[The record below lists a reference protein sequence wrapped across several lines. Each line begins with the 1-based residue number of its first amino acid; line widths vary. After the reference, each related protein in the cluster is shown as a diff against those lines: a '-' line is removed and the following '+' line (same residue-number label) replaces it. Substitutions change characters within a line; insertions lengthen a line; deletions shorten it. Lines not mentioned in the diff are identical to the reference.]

1 MEQQAGS
8 ELQAVPGSLLETYS
22 PEKLHLPPTKSNK
35 NLCMLFGPRF
45 GVLKV
50 TELCAVLFF
59 SNWRGTR
66 KFRFWKGL
74 WVSLGVRGKV
84 FRSYFFLKNR
94 TCFFLFL
101 ISPPPPH
108 THTILPICQ
117 PRSGF
122 ELCEVVASTSDSGEC
137 FNQLAQSQYLQCP
150 PSKLQIN
157 PLLMLMFVLFY

>member
-74 WVSLGVRGKV
+74 WVSLGARGKV

-101 ISPPPPH
+101 IPPPPPH
-108 THTILPICQ
+108 TQNTSHLPATLWFWALWSSSLHQWQWGVFQPACTIPVFAMPSFQ
-117 PRSGF
+117 
-122 ELCEVVASTSDSGEC
+122 AS
-137 FNQLAQSQYLQCP
+137 N
-150 PSKLQIN
+150 
-157 PLLMLMFVLFY
+157 